1 MRLSVEETLRNLKQV
16 EEKYKIRFTPTG
28 EVNISE
34 MARNCI
40 DTIEALQQEN
50 EQLQA
55 QVARVGEAL
64 QKAREAIKA
73 AWGNGSVN
81 AAMDKASEALAEID
95 KAIGGKEDV

>member
-1 MRLSVEETLRNLKQV
+1 MNINEAIEQLKYYQNKPYV
-16 EEKYKIRFTPTG
+16 PTVRKVCDIAM
-28 EVNISE
+28 E
-34 MARNCI
+34 
-40 DTIEALQQEN
+40 TIEALRQEN
-50 EQLQA
+50 KQLQA

-73 AWGNGSVN
+73 AWSDGSAN